1 MVKDMFL
8 MNLNNLVKTL
18 ITTFG
23 CFFLS
28 FSFAADQTNY
38 PNKPIRFIVPF
49 APGGNTDIAAR
60 IIATGLSEQIGQSVV
75 VENKPGAGGGIG
87 TDYVAKSQPDGYTIL
102 VGHIGALTINPA
114 IYEKLP
120 YDTLKDFEPIGLSV
134 VTPLV
139 LVTAPKVGIH
149 SFGELIE
156 KAKADPEKLTFG
168 TAGSG
173 SAAHMASELF
183 NLTANIKTTHIPYKG
198 AGPATTA
205 LVAGEIDFSF
215 TGLAPSLPF
224 VKAGKL
230 VALGVTSK
238 KPVSQYPGVK
248 TLDSMG
254 LTDFEVVDWNGLLAP
269 KGTSMEIIKKMNI
282 ELNKFLN
289 LSSTKE
295 LLEKQGFEARPGS
308 PEQFRVFIK
317 SEMEKW
323 SKSAKLAK
331 IKVE

>member
-1 MVKDMFL
+1 MPILKIASKKLFTIIFL
-8 MNLNNLVKTL
+8 ATSSLGV
-18 ITTFG
+18 G
-23 CFFLS
+23 
-28 FSFAADQTNY
+28 ADLPNY
-38 PNKPIRFIVPF
+38 PNKPIKFVVPF

-60 IIATGLSEQIGQSVV
+60 IIATGLTEQLGQSVI
-75 VENKPGAGGGIG
+75 VENKAGAGGGIG
-87 TDYVAKSQPDGYTIL
+87 TDFVAKSLPDGYTVL

-120 YDTLKDFEPIGLSV
+120 YDTFKDFEPVGLSV

-139 LVTAPKVGIH
+139 LVTSPKTGIK
-149 SFGELIE
+149 SMDDLIR
-156 KAKADPEKLTFG
+156 KAKADPEKVTFG

-215 TGLAPSLPF
+215 SGVSPSLPF

-230 VALGVTSK
+230 IALGVTSK
-238 KPVSQYPGVK
+238 KPITQYPGIK

-254 LTDFEVVDWNGLLAP
+254 LTDFEVFDWSGLLVP
-269 KGTSMEIIKKMNI
+269 TGTPPLTIQKLNL

-289 LSSTKE
+289 LPSTKA
-295 LLEKQGFEARPGS
+295 LLEQQGFEARPGT
-308 PEQFRVFIK
+308 PEQFKVFIK
-317 SEMEKW
+317 SETDKW
-323 SKSAKLAK
+323 TRSAKLAK

>member
-1 MVKDMFL
+1 MMPRFKKAL
-8 MNLNNLVKTL
+8 KT
-18 ITTFG
+18 IT
-23 CFFLS
+23 FFVLWGS
-28 FSFAADQTNY
+28 ATAVFAVDQPVY
-38 PNKPIRFIVPF
+38 PNKPIKFIVPF

-60 IIATGLSEQIGQSVV
+60 IVATGLTEQLGQSVI
-75 VENKPGAGGGIG
+75 VENKAGAGGGIG
-87 TDYVAKSQPDGYTIL
+87 TDFVAKASPDGYTVL

-120 YDTLKDFEPIGLSV
+120 YDTMRDFEPVGLSV

-139 LVTAPKVGIH
+139 LVTAPKTGIK
-149 SFGELIE
+149 SMDDLIRR
-156 KAKADPEKLTFG
+156 AKSDPDKETFG

-205 LVAGEIDFSF
+205 LVSGEIDFSF
-215 TGLAPSLPF
+215 SGLSPSLPF
-224 VKAGKL
+224 VKTGKL
-230 VALGVTSK
+230 IALGVTSK
-238 KPVSQYPGVK
+238 KPVPQYPGVK

-254 LTDFEVVDWNGLLAP
+254 LTDFEVVDWNGLLVP
-269 KGTSMEIIKKMNI
+269 TGTPQSVIQKLNF

-289 LSSTKE
+289 LASTKVIME
-295 LLEKQGFEARPGS
+295 QQGFEARPGS
-308 PEQFRVFIK
+308 PEQFKSFIK
-317 SEMEKW
+317 TETDKW
-323 SKSAKLAK
+323 SRSAKLAK